1 MAFNITKIGGVY
13 SLIVSPNSSRLRCGF
28 RCWYKTH
35 KALFWWIIGALI
47 LLIILLL
54 LILIIWIMCRKKAPA
69 EKPAKTNLVT
79 QERTTTKSSFIEN
92 TKTTTE
98 QS

>member
-1 MAFNITKIGGVY
+1 
-13 SLIVSPNSSRLRCGF
+13 
-28 RCWYKTH
+28 
-35 KALFWWIIGALI
+35 
-47 LLIILLL
+47 
-54 LILIIWIMCRKKAPA
+54 MCRKKAPA